1 MGWFYSPCPLCDK
14 PETID
19 GYPYHDHREGCSD
32 GDYDKGVNGDT
43 VPELP
48 GYPVYWKFL
57 HTGSFWRM
65 IAFWNSTEMVQKYLV
80 WPITGEPHVPALSR
94 AGSSNGSWFLCAF
107 LLIQEQGSSQ
117 EILSGNRWY
126 LRPLFL
132 FNILLAP
139 FLQRGGIS
147 PGHFLKFQ
155 DEITWTDPVY
165 SSF

>member
-1 MGWFYSPCPLCDK
+1 MVIHITTIVRAAQMATMTKGWT
-14 PETID
+14 ETLFRNSLVILFIENFFILEVS
-19 GYPYHDHREGCSD
+19 EGF
-32 GDYDKGVNGDT
+32 
-43 VPELP
+43 P
-48 GYPVYWKFL
+48 
-57 HTGSFWRM
+57 
-65 IAFWNSTEMVQKYLV
+65 FWNSTEMVQKYLI
-80 WPITGEPHVPALSR
+80 WPITGEPHAPALSR
-94 AGSSNGSWFLCAF
+94 AGSSNGSWFLWAF
-107 LLIQEQGSSQ
+107 LLIREQGSSQ

-155 DEITWTDPVY
+155 DETTWTDPVY